1 MPIANRSI
9 SQNHGYSP
17 DSDISMA
24 PAKKKIDLINHPD
37 VNFDSIRQADSR
49 RLAHQRFKRATNRA
63 LRIAA
68 KVPGGL
74 HVLVAPSLVFPPEPN
89 KVAFKVSLNGRPRRN
104 AKPFEDDETEYKPNK
119 VWFKVNRQ
127 GSVPHMVDLV
137 SCKESDLEKFE
148 FQVDLSESKKKEP
161 VNMADYQ
168 PLKVSLKTD
177 NTIDDTVL
185 FYFLKRYKTLEN
197 PRFGIFFQYI
207 PATNMEFAIVH
218 RLRPGLRLKPKNDA
232 K

>member
-1 MPIANRSI
+1 MPIADRSI
-9 SQNHGYSP
+9 SQNLGYSS
-17 DSDISMA
+17 DSDTAMT
-24 PAKKKIDLINHPD
+24 PAKKKIDLIT
-37 VNFDSIRQADSR
+37 
-49 RLAHQRFKRATNRA
+49 TNKA

-68 KVPGGL
+68 KVPGGR

-127 GSVPHMVDLV
+127 GSVPHMADLV
-137 SCKESDLEKFE
+137 SYKESDLEVWILVYDNPNMLIGVQKFE
-148 FQVDLSESKKKEP
+148 FQVDLSESKKKQP

-197 PRFGIFFQYI
+197 PRFGIFFLYN
-207 PATNMEFAIVH
+207 PATNMEVATVH
-218 RLRPGLRLKPKNDA
+218 RLRAGLRLKPKNDA